1 MDSPTSSH
9 EQLIWQQVQSGN
21 RLAFQQLHNKHI
33 RHLLNYGLRLCG
45 SMSMVE
51 DCVQDVFTELW
62 LYRQN
67 ITQPTSM
74 RFYLLKAVRN
84 KLKAQYR
91 REHPFIAGWDD
102 SSDSLSQPDFN
113 IEPSAEQRFIE
124 LEIDLERQRQ
134 IKAAMSLLSPRQRE
148 IIYLRYFNEL
158 TYDQI
163 CELMGIN
170 YQTARSQIY
179 NGLKILRNEL
189 KDSPLSMALPF
200 IFFF

>member
-1 MDSPTSSH
+1 MKDST
-9 EQLIWQQVQSGN
+9 WQQVQAGDN
-21 RLAFQQLHNKHI
+21 EAFQRLHNEHV

-45 SMSMVE
+45 SISTVE

-62 LYRQN
+62 IYRSS

-91 REHPFIAGWDD
+91 REQLFVSGWDD
-102 SSDSLSQPDFN
+102 NSDTLVQPDFN
-113 IEPSAEQRFIE
+113 VESSSEQKLIQ
-124 LEIDLERQRQ
+124 LEIDLQRRDQ
-134 IKAAMSLLSPRQRE
+134 IKAAMNLLSPRQRE

-163 CELMGIN
+163 CALMGIT
-170 YQTARSQIY
+170 YQTARSQVY
-179 NGLKILRNEL
+179 SGLKILRSEL
-189 KDSPLSMALPF
+189 KDSPLLMLLSFL
-200 IFFF
+200 FFF

>member
-1 MDSPTSSH
+1 MKD
-9 EQLIWQQVQSGN
+9 LLWQQVQAGDSE
-21 RLAFQQLHNKHI
+21 AFRRLHNEHV

-45 SMSMVE
+45 SISTVE

-62 LYRQN
+62 IYRQG
-67 ITQPTSM
+67 IAQPTSM

-91 REHPFIAGWDD
+91 REQLFIAGWDD
-102 SSDSLSQPDFN
+102 NRDTGILPDFN
-113 IEPSAEQRFIE
+113 LEPSAEQQLIE
-124 LEIDLERQRQ
+124 LEIDLERRHQ
-134 IKAAMSLLSPRQRE
+134 IKTAMNLLSPRQRE

-170 YQTARSQIY
+170 YQTARSQVY
-179 NGLKILRNEL
+179 SSLKILRNEL
-189 KDSPLSMALPF
+189 KDSPLSLALPLL
-200 IFFF
+200 FFF

>member
-1 MDSPTSSH
+1 MSSPILPH
-9 EQLIWQQVQSGN
+9 EQLIWQRVLAGDRQ
-21 RLAFQQLHNKHI
+21 AFQLLHNEHI

-45 SMSMVE
+45 SMSTVE

-62 LYRQN
+62 IYRQN

-91 REHPFIAGWDD
+91 REQPFIAGWDD
-102 SSDSLSQPDFN
+102 NSDTLSQPDFN
-113 IEPSAEQRFIE
+113 VEPSAEQQLID

-134 IKAAMSLLSPRQRE
+134 IKAAMGLLSPRQRE

-189 KDSPLSMALPF
+189 KDSSLLVTLPF
-200 IFFF
+200 VFFF

>member
-1 MDSPTSSH
+1 MSS
-9 EQLIWQQVQSGN
+9 
-21 RLAFQQLHNKHI
+21 
-33 RHLLNYGLRLCG
+33 
-45 SMSMVE
+45 VE

-62 LYRQN
+62 IYRQR
-67 ITQPTSM
+67 IALPVSM

-102 SSDSLSQPDFN
+102 DSDRLSQPEFN
-113 IEPSAEQRFIE
+113 IEPSAEQHLIE

-134 IKAAMSLLSPRQRE
+134 IRTAMNSLSPRQRE
-148 IIYLRYFNEL
+148 IIYLRYFNDL

-170 YQTARSQIY
+170 YQTARSQVY
-179 NGLKILRNEL
+179 KGLKILRNDL
-189 KDSPLSMALPF
+189 KDSNLSVFVPF
-200 IFFF
+200 LFFF